1 MKADEI
7 KLHFQ
12 KLNEQ
17 RLEFALVDEI
27 KKNAT
32 KFEGINANA
41 SSLYNQ
47 TVIRFREGLDLLVQT
62 EKMINDGILKLKE
75 LGVEDKQFLSYKN
88 ELQGQKSK
96 IENVL
101 KKLN

>member
-1 MKADEI
+1 MKAEEI

-32 KFEGINANA
+32 KFEGINAHA

-47 TVIRFREGLDLLVQT
+47 TVVRFREGLDLLVQT

-75 LGVEDKQFLSYKN
+75 IGVEDKQFLSYKN